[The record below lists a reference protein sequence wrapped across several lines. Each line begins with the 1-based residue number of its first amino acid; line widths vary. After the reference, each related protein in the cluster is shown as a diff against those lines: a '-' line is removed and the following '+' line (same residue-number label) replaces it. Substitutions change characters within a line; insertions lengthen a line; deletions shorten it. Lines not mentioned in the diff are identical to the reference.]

1 MRAQLKQR
9 PIARSLGVTHQNY
22 LLLSKGRPQVA
33 DDLDRIVS
41 YLIDGYRHVAVGYLR
56 FAMEAR

>member
-1 MRAQLKQR
+1 
-9 PIARSLGVTHQNY
+9 VTHQNY